1 MSLEGLRTG
10 NTSSMGVSFGI
21 CLGSGVLPVGPTPN
35 TLPRFRRVVLA
46 DFVIDSGT
54 AGNAGNAGIT
64 GNFAFLS
71 ASYPPAR
78 DLPNESPALLRNV
91 PAGPTAIFN
100 PNQINRM
107 IIKTETGPKIYKLK
121 SFPSTSGLN
130 AFVGNGMTG
139 SILLGHGIGLPRL
152 STGGAGLYRTEVIS

>member
-46 DFVIDSGT
+46 DFARDSGI
-54 AGNAGNAGIT
+54 GGNAGIT

-152 STGGAGLYRTEVIS
+152 STGGAGL

>member
-10 NTSSMGVSFGI
+10 NTSSMGVSFGVV

-54 AGNAGNAGIT
+54 AGIGGNAGIT

-91 PAGPTAIFN
+91 PAGPVAIFN

-107 IIKTETGPKIYKLK
+107 IIKIETGPKIYKLK

-130 AFVGNGMTG
+130 AFVGNGITG

-152 STGGAGLYRTEVIS
+152 STGGAGL